1 MTTTIVKQKKKLD
14 INTVKTCNCEANH
27 TNCLTAKEWTKSQ
40 VAVWEF
46 AYKKRDVRDKK
57 IHPAGFPIDLPGKCI
72 QLFSDEGELILDR
85 FVGIGS
91 TMVAAHQ
98 LKRKCYGMELDPK
111 YCQVIID
118 RMMPSGDGIDLI
130 KIIKKYY
137 YSNY

>member
-57 IHPAGFPIDLPGKCI
+57 IHPAVFPIDLPGKCI
-72 QLFSDEGELILDR
+72 QLFSHEGELILDP

-91 TMVAAHQ
+91 TMVAAQ
-98 LKRKCYGMELDPK
+98 DLKRNAIGFDLKLDYLNMQK
-111 YCQVIID
+111 QD
-118 RMMPSGDGIDLI
+118 
-130 KIIKKYY
+130 
-137 YSNY
+137 